1 MRTNRNFMI
10 LMLGQSSAN
19 VGDVLFTISIIS
31 IVYQYTGSA
40 AASAL
45 VPFTVTFSMLIAS
58 ILTPLL
64 IGKIHLNVLL
74 TGTQVGKTCLLGGL
88 AIWLMFSNTSQQ
100 LSVIFM
106 IVALMALQDGC
117 ANPIRQSLIPY
128 YVADDQ
134 LIQANG
140 TAESMT
146 QSLQIGTWFFGSM
159 LLMVWSPVQLLWLV
173 FGLFSLSSFLLCRLE
188 KVVHTEAQ
196 PDKPGK
202 QLLKGWITIRRTPA
216 LIILTWIEFLEMLAG
231 SVWIAAILFIF
242 VEQALQSQAYWW
254 GYINSAYF
262 IGLVAGSLT
271 CIRLSSLIM
280 EQQHRIILIG
290 ACMTSLFTYGFGLAR
305 LPVIALIL
313 SSLIGFFEQMKNIP
327 LQTVIQTRVPKE
339 QLATVY
345 TSLSSVGTA
354 TFGIATLLTGIAAD
368 YIGVRYVFLLSGG
381 LLTAVYV
388 LLLMN
393 KQHIIITQAKQIND

>member
-10 LMLGQSSAN
+10 LMLGQSFAN
-19 VGDVLFTISIIS
+19 VGDVLLTISVIS
-31 IVYQYTGSA
+31 MVYHVTASA
-40 AASAL
+40 AAAAF
-45 VPFTVTFSMLIAS
+45 VPFTVTISMLIAS
-58 ILTPLL
+58 MFTPLL

-88 AIWLMFSNTSQQ
+88 AIWLMISNTPQQ
-100 LSVIFM
+100 LLGIFM
-106 IVALMALQDGC
+106 LVALIALQDGC

-128 YVADDQ
+128 YVADDE
-134 LIQANG
+134 LLRANG

-159 LLMVWSPVQLLWLV
+159 LLMVWSPVQLIWLV
-173 FGLFSLSSFLLCRLE
+173 FGLFTVSSLLLSRLE
-188 KVVHTEAQ
+188 KVVHTEEQ
-196 PDKPGK
+196 SDKLGK

-216 LIILTWIEFLEMLAG
+216 LIIMTWIEFLEMLAG
-231 SVWIAAILFIF
+231 SVWIAAIILVY
-242 VEQALQSQAYWW
+242 VEQALQTQAHWW

-271 CIRLSSLIM
+271 CIRLSVLLM

-339 QLATVY
+339 HLATVY

-354 TFGIATLLTGIAAD
+354 TFGVAALLTGIAAD
-368 YIGVRYVFLLSGG
+368 YLGVRSVFLLSGG
-381 LLTAVYV
+381 LLTVVYV

-393 KQHIIITQAKQIND
+393 KHHINRQVKQIND